1 MASVDPKNV
10 QRIASLAQRV
20 LIIDPQPQSAR
31 LLSELLRDHVRSQT
45 WTAPTAAKAL
55 AVVDNLNPQ
64 IIFVEMSAPEVDGCA
79 FTRTLRRSHLRSRK
93 IPVIMMTATA
103 TAAGILAA
111 RDAGVHEFLRKPFT
125 TKDVLLRLEAVTL
138 KPRDWVEAVAYVG
151 PDRRRFN
158 SAEYSGSRKRQA
170 DQDKPTD
177 ASRMVQALRILKAAV
192 GALER
197 DPQQAM
203 RAMKVQTD
211 ELQRIAAASKD
222 VNLAKAVDILTS
234 YLSAAGQR
242 LDYAALANS
251 AGPLL
256 AMLPRDPPRGVVEA
270 A

>member
-10 QRIASLAQRV
+10 RRIASLAQRV

-31 LLSELLRDHVRSQT
+31 LLSELLRDHVQSQT
-45 WTAPTAAKAL
+45 WTAPTMAKAL

-64 IIFVEMSAPEVDGCA
+64 IIFVEMSAPEIDGCA
-79 FTRTLRRSHLRSRK
+79 FTRTLRRSHMRTRQV
-93 IPVIMMTATA
+93 PVIMMTATA

-158 SAEYSGSRKRQA
+158 SAEYSGARKRQA
-170 DQDKPTD
+170 DQEAPTD
-177 ASRMVQALRILKAAV
+177 ASRMIQALRILKAAI
-192 GALER
+192 GALDR

-222 VNLAKAVDILTS
+222 VNLAKAVALLTS
-234 YLSAAGQR
+234 YLTAAGQR
-242 LDYAALANS
+242 LDYAALARS

-256 AMLPRDPPRGVVEA
+256 AMLPSDAPRGVEA